1 MFVVDIL
8 FVLIIGV
15 SLTALLGG
23 GYRKRGGSG
32 ILLFFLILFVGTWGI
47 GVWITPMGPAL
58 YGGYW
63 LSFLLVGIVIALL
76 MAAIPG
82 YSEES
87 QREMPVEDNG
97 VTERKSVYAF
107 NIFFWVLLVFLLVG
121 IMAYYIQY

>member
-32 ILLFFLILFVGTWGI
+32 ILLFFLILVVGTWGI

-58 YGGYW
+58 YGG
-63 LSFLLVGIVIALL
+63 
-76 MAAIPG
+76 
-82 YSEES
+82 
-87 QREMPVEDNG
+87 
-97 VTERKSVYAF
+97 
-107 NIFFWVLLVFLLVG
+107 
-121 IMAYYIQY
+121 